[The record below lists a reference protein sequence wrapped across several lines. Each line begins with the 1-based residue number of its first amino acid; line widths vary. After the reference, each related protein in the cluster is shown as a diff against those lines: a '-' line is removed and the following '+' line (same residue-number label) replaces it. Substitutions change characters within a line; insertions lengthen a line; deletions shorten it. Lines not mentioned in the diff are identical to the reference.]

1 MKRESLKIQAY
12 NIIKQKIAACEYE
25 PNALLNED
33 LLGAEIQASRTPVR
47 DALGRLEQE
56 GLVTIMPKK
65 GIKVSGLSVSDINMI
80 FEVRMLLEPYA
91 LRSYGHTMPAEAL
104 TALRGEILILGD
116 RPGGGDGYELDD
128 RLHRMI
134 VETIPNKFLLH
145 TYELIH
151 TQNLRY
157 RIMTGQERAG
167 RRAETDREHL
177 EIIDACLKLD
187 WEAAADS
194 LILHLA
200 ASKNATFDMLF
211 TYQGKF

>member
-12 NIIKQKIAACEYE
+12 NIIKRKIATCEYE

-104 TALRGEILILGD
+104 TALRGEILIPGE
-116 RPGGGDGYELDD
+116 RPGGEDGYELDD

-177 EIIDACLKLD
+177 EIIDACLNLD

-200 ASKNATFDMLF
+200 ASKNATFDLLF